1 MLLITLEIL
10 THIRFLRVFVY
21 EYLMYCWLVWTKR
34 ATSCFI
40 DIGCSLMLSR
50 ICLWSFP
57 LAWAHWKITRCGF
70 ILFWSR
76 MFVLPLFPLFS
87 IILVSAFLPTR
98 HMAINPSYRCDSKAW
113 AYSYEFQQRNQTLQ
127 NSGIAITIWDLER
140 IVQGACQ
147 LLMHSLN
154 LFIVLQIWRFVWGLE
169 MWLLG
174 IRLFQGMYTEERV
187 RSMGFVWG
195 SAYEKEPGPT
205 IEKIYKFY
213 NGVIRKHVAITKQEG
228 EIHGSDESQSSARFN
243 DVLTQQHEGVA
254 SIYRLG
260 SD

>member
-70 ILFWSR
+70 ILF
-76 MFVLPLFPLFS
+76 FYLACLFCPLFPLFS
-87 IILVSAFLPTR
+87 IILVFAFLPTR
-98 HMAINPSYRCDSKAW
+98 HMAINPSYRCDSKAC

-147 LLMHSLN
+147 LFMHSLN
-154 LFIVLQIWRFVWGLE
+154 LFIVLQNLKGR
-169 MWLLG
+169 MR
-174 IRLFQGMYTEERV
+174 IR
-187 RSMGFVWG
+187 S
-195 SAYEKEPGPT
+195 
-205 IEKIYKFY
+205 
-213 NGVIRKHVAITKQEG
+213 
-228 EIHGSDESQSSARFN
+228 
-243 DVLTQQHEGVA
+243 VA
-254 SIYRLG
+254 SRNSIIPGHVHWGKSEEHGICLRKCPWERTWSHHWKNL
-260 SD
+260 

>member
-1 MLLITLEIL
+1 MREEGKKGGSFFDWERRFFDRLEEKHKGIEEESNCNQGWPGMLLITLEIL

-21 EYLMYCWLVWTKR
+21 EYLMYCWLMWTKR

-87 IILVSAFLPTR
+87 IILVFAFLPTR
-98 HMAINPSYRCDSKAW
+98 HMAINPSYLCDSKAW

-140 IVQGACQ
+140 IVQGAC
-147 LLMHSLN
+147 
-154 LFIVLQIWRFVWGLE
+154 
-169 MWLLG
+169 
-174 IRLFQGMYTEERV
+174 
-187 RSMGFVWG
+187 
-195 SAYEKEPGPT
+195 
-205 IEKIYKFY
+205 
-213 NGVIRKHVAITKQEG
+213 
-228 EIHGSDESQSSARFN
+228 
-243 DVLTQQHEGVA
+243 
-254 SIYRLG
+254 
-260 SD
+260 